1 MEARLDKRRILI
13 FILFA
18 FGIAWAVALV
28 VALTGGFENS
38 PPLAPGSSITVAVV
52 LVASIYMWAPAL
64 ANILT
69 RVITGEG
76 FVNTW
81 LRPKFRKGWPYWL
94 LAWFLP
100 AILTVLGGAVFFLL
114 FPDTFDRNMDAI
126 TLSMPAGLNM
136 NKWAFFGLMT
146 LQAAIISPLVNS
158 IATFGEEFGWRGYL
172 LQKLLPLGKRRALL
186 LLGVIWG
193 AWHWPLTAQG
203 HNYGLEY
210 AGFPWLGMLMM
221 VWFTTG
227 LGIIFSWMTLR
238 GRSVWP
244 AVIGHA
250 AVNGIGGLALILAR
264 GQPNLLLGPSPVGII
279 GGIFFTLFAAWIL
292 LSPKALPEQLSDRAD
307 EEI

>member
-1 MEARLDKRRILI
+1 MQTMDWKRIWI
-13 FILFA
+13 FLAFA

-38 PPLAPGSSITVAVV
+38 PPLAPGSSITVAIV

>member
-1 MEARLDKRRILI
+1 MEARLDKRRVLI

-38 PPLAPGSSITVAVV
+38 PPLAPGSSITVAIV

-100 AILTVLGGAVFFLL
+100 VILTVLGGALFFLL

-146 LQAAIISPLVNS
+146 LQAVIISPLVNS

-250 AVNGIGGLALILAR
+250 AVNGIGGLALLLAR
-264 GQPNLLLGPSPVGII
+264 GQPNMLLGPSPVGII